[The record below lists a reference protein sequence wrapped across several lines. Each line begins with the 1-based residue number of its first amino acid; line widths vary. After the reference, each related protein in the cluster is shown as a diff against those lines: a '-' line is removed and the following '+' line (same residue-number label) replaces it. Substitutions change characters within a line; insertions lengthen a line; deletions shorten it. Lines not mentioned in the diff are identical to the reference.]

1 MITRIS
7 LALLLLFALASVCLA
22 KDPISDDLISDQVR
36 LKLANDQIV
45 KGGALKVDV
54 KNGVVSLAGQV
65 ELPKQKERATKVA
78 KKIKGVKD
86 VVNNI
91 TIRDQNAHK

>member
-7 LALLLLFALASVCLA
+7 LALLLLFAFASVCLA

-36 LKLANDQIV
+36 LRLANDQIV

-54 KNGVVSLAGQV
+54 KDGVVTLGGQL
-65 ELPKQKERATKVA
+65 EFPKQKERATKVA
-78 KKIKGVKD
+78 KKIKGVKN

-91 TIRDQNAHK
+91 TIRDQNANK